1 MGGFGRS
8 PKIFVMRTNL
18 QIFDDLVHFT
28 QLPFVEMDMVEFIGS
43 TGFEIHPLFRKLY
56 NPHVFT
62 SSFELAQSSDVM
74 SLRAI
79 TTDNLEA
86 STLFLGVE
94 AITLAAA
101 ASGSLYFIL
110 KDLPNQVSE
119 YDLDEKGEPKCY
131 RSLSAEEFV
140 DLYNPF
146 PLKTLTGE
154 QDAPCKN
161 DSRVSD
167 S

>member
-1 MGGFGRS
+1 
-8 PKIFVMRTNL
+8 MRTNL
-18 QIFDDLVHFT
+18 QIFDDQVHFA
-28 QLPFVEMDMVEFIGS
+28 QLPFVEMDMVEFIAS

-62 SSFELAQSSDVM
+62 GSFELAQISDVM

-101 ASGSLYFIL
+101 ASGSLYLIR

-119 YDLDEKGEPKCY
+119 YDLDEEGEPKCY
-131 RSLSAEEFV
+131 RSFSAEEFV
-140 DLYNPF
+140 DRYTPF
-146 PLKTLTGE
+146 PPKTLTGE
-154 QDAPCKN
+154 QDVPAK
-161 DSRVSD
+161 SD
-167 S
+167 RAGG